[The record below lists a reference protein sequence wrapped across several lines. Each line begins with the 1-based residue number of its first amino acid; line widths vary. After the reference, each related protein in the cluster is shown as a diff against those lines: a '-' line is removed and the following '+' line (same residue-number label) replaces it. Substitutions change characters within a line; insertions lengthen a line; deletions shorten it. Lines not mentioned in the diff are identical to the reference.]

1 MNIRCRRSSL
11 VAITALIAG
20 LALAC
25 TSEDSQRQN
34 DQASQQAQKVAHQ
47 FKGKVEAVDA
57 AGRKLTV
64 NGENVEGWM
73 GAMTMTYTPDKDDA
87 LTKVKPGDEIAATVF
102 DGDFQ
107 TLYDVQVTST
117 QQPSNGSVSN
127 R

>member
-1 MNIRCRRSSL
+1 MNLNSLGRMNMRCGRSSL
-11 VAITALIAG
+11 VAITALIVG

-34 DQASQQAQKVAHQ
+34 DQASQQVQKVPHQ
-47 FKGKVEAVDA
+47 FKGKVEAVDT

-73 GAMTMTYTPDKDDA
+73 GAMTMTYTPDKDDVV
-87 LTKVKPGDEIAATVF
+87 TKVKPGDEITATVF

-117 QQPSNGSVSN
+117 Q
-127 R
+127 

>member
-1 MNIRCRRSSL
+1 MNLRSQRHGL
-11 VAITALIAG
+11 VALTILIAG

-25 TSEDSQRQN
+25 SSADPPRQ
-34 DQASQQAQKVAHQ
+34 DTAASQPAQKVPHP

-73 GAMTMTYTPDKDDA
+73 GAMTMIYTPDKDDV
-87 LTKVKPGDEIAATVF
+87 LTKVKPGDEITATVYE
-102 DGDFQ
+102 GDFQ
-107 TLYDVQVTST
+107 TLYDVQVT
-117 QQPSNGSVSN
+117 PA

>member
-1 MNIRCRRSSL
+1 MTGQRQRSGP

-25 TSEDSQRQN
+25 ASGDSRQQN
-34 DQASQQAQKVAHQ
+34 DQASPQVQKVPHQ

-57 AGRKLTV
+57 PGKKLTV

-73 GAMTMTYTPDKDDA
+73 GAMTMMYTPDKDDV
-87 LTKVKPGDEIAATVF
+87 LTKVKPGDEITATVF

-117 QQPSNGSVSN
+117 Q
-127 R
+127 

>member
-1 MNIRCRRSSL
+1 MNMHRRRPGL
-11 VAITALIAG
+11 VAITAFIAG

-25 TSEDSQRQN
+25 TSGDSRRQN
-34 DQASQQAQKVAHQ
+34 DQASQQVQKVAHQ

-57 AGRKLTV
+57 AGKKLTV

-73 GAMTMTYTPDKDDA
+73 GAMTMMYTPDKDDV
-87 LTKVKPGDEIAATVF
+87 LTKVKPGDEITATVF

-117 QQPSNGSVSN
+117 Q
-127 R
+127 